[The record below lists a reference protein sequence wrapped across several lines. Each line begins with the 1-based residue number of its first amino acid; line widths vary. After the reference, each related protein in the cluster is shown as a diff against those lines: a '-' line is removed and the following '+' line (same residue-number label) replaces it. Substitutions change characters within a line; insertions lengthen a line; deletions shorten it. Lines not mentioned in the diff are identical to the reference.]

1 MISDRTATARGLL
14 TGNMVPTQRDSQL
27 CLLLLL
33 GLMGM
38 VISFHAPPGGLSWA
52 QWFEVQHVNM
62 TNAQC
67 TIAMQPINRLNYMS
81 FQRPCKG
88 QNTFIHTPLA
98 DVVNLCSGTNI
109 TCRNG
114 RDKNCYRS
122 RVAVNLTYC
131 NLTGPARPYN
141 QCQYQQVALL
151 RNYSV
156 ACDSGQIPVHFDR
169 IY

>member
-1 MISDRTATARGLL
+1 
-14 TGNMVPTQRDSQL
+14 MVPTQRDSQL

-67 TIAMQPINRLNYMS
+67 TIAMQPINHLNYMS
-81 FQRPCKG
+81 FRRPCKG
-88 QNTFIHTPLA
+88 ENTFIHTSLA
-98 DVVNLCSGTNI
+98 AVVNLCYTANI

-114 RDKNCYRS
+114 RDQNCYRS
-122 RVAVNLTYC
+122 RLAVNLTYC
-131 NLTGPARPYN
+131 NLTRPAHPYN
-141 QCQYQQVALL
+141 RCQYQQVALL

-156 ACDSGQIPVHFDR
+156 ACNNRHIPVHFDR
-169 IY
+169 FY

>member
-1 MISDRTATARGLL
+1 
-14 TGNMVPTQRDSQL
+14 MVPTQRDSQL

-38 VISFHAPPGGLSWA
+38 VISFHAPPRGLTWA

-62 TNAQC
+62 TNTRC
-67 TIAMQPINRLNYMS
+67 TIAMQAINRLR
-81 FQRPCKG
+81 RPCKG
-88 QNTFIHTPLA
+88 QNTFIHTSLA
-98 DVVNLCSGTNI
+98 AVVNLCYTANI

-122 RVAVNLTYC
+122 RVAVHLTYC
-131 NLTGPARPYN
+131 NLTRPAHPYY

-156 ACDSGQIPVHFDR
+156 ACDNGHIPVHFDR
-169 IY
+169 II

>member
-1 MISDRTATARGLL
+1 M

-38 VISFHAPPGGLSWA
+38 VISFHAPPGGLTWA

-81 FQRPCKG
+81 FQKPCKG
-88 QNTFIHTPLA
+88 ENTFIHTPLA
-98 DVVNLCSGTNI
+98 AVVQLCSTTNI

-114 RDKNCYRS
+114 RDRNCYRS
-122 RVAVNLTYC
+122 RAAVHLTHC
-131 NLTGPARPYN
+131 KLTRRARPYN
-141 QCQYQQVALL
+141 RCQYQQVPFL

-156 ACDSGQIPVHFDR
+156 ACINSVPVHFDR